1 MTGKTKQKITA
12 DLVLD
17 YYEKSKKFKGEK
29 KELYYKTAV
38 ELSKHLGE
46 WLVVKDPDKKVDS

>member
-17 YYEKSKKFKGEK
+17 YYEKSKKYKGEK
-29 KELYYKTAV
+29 KELYYKAAV

-46 WLVVKDPDKKVDS
+46 WLVVRDLEKKS

>member
-17 YYEKSKKFKGEK
+17 FYEKSKAFKGDK

-46 WLVVKDPDKKVDS
+46 WLVVPDLNKKS

>member
-1 MTGKTKQKITA
+1 VTGKTKQKITA

-17 YYEKSKKFKGEK
+17 YYEKSKKYKGEK
-29 KELYYKTAV
+29 KELYYKAAV

-46 WLVVKDPDKKVDS
+46 WLVVRDLEKKS